1 MGVGG
6 LGGFLYGRK
15 WADSEN
21 YEQYLTEF
29 VSEDNMYH
37 LLEKDKKPVFYYIY
51 VPGEPTTFHFRFF
64 FMKSAK
70 KYNKYFFLFNLI
82 LFSLCH
88 FMMINSA

>member
-37 LLEKDKKPVFYYIY
+37 LLEKDKKPVFYYI
-51 VPGEPTTFHFRFF
+51 
-64 FMKSAK
+64 
-70 KYNKYFFLFNLI
+70 
-82 LFSLCH
+82 
-88 FMMINSA
+88 